1 MKKIG
6 IILLSLISLTGL
18 SVGMDILTGYDF
30 DYSLINLIKPF
41 KIMELSELLFL
52 MFLVLICII
61 QLSRR
66 LIQKWLHKDQFNQNG
81 K

>member
-1 MKKIG
+1 
-6 IILLSLISLTGL
+6 
-18 SVGMDILTGYDF
+18 MDILTGYDF
-30 DYSLINLIKPF
+30 DYSLKNLINPF